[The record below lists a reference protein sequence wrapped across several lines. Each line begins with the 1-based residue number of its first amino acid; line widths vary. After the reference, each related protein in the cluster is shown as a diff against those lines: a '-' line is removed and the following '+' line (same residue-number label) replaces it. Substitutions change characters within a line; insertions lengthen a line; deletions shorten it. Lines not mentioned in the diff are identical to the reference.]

1 MCFRATMG
9 GTRSIACQTGP
20 SHSPIRNAEI
30 SLFCHEHAL
39 SWGEA
44 VEERGPIIV
53 LALLDREL
61 GNG

>member
-1 MCFRATMG
+1 MG